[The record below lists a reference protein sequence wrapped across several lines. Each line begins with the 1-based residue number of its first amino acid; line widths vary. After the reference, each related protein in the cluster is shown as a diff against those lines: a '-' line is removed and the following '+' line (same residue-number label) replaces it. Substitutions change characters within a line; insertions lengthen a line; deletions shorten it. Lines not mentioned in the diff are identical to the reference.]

1 MDPTLVEGN
10 REVWLD
16 ACRSLPAD
24 LLQRLRERFPPG
36 RAPGMA

>member
-10 REVWLD
+10 REVRLD
-16 ACRSLPAD
+16 AYRSLRDD

-36 RAPGMA
+36 RAPVMV